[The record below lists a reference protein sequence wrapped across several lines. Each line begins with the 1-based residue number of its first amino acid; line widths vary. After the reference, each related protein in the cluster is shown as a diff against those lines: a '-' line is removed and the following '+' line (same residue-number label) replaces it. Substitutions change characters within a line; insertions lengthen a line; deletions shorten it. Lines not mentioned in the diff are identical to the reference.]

1 MKKVAFFVQH
11 MLCGGIEKSLI
22 NLCKNIRDNCKI
34 IVYVM
39 DYKGEFIDKL
49 PDGVEVKEIP
59 IPESERKYL
68 PVGGAKI
75 AARERIASKKYIQA
89 LVILFRHALKIRGFA
104 ELSVNFSKIPP
115 LKETYDIAVNYNLHS
130 PFLVRYFSEKVTAEK
145 KYSWIHNDFTTTG
158 YRIELLKKYLDCM
171 TGFFA
176 VSKDLLNQFV
186 AIFPE
191 FTDKCELALNLIDKS
206 EVLKSAEEF
215 YPEEYISCPINTL
228 KLLSVGRLEEQ
239 KGFDMAI
246 SVCRRLKQEGLNFRW
261 FIVGGGSLIDK
272 LKNLAISEGVQDCI
286 YFIGTRI
293 NPYPYFKNCD
303 IYVQPSR
310 HEGYVTTISEA
321 KVFNRPIVVTDVS
334 GANEQLID
342 GVNGDIAEIN
352 VVSIF
357 TKLRSLMKSY
367 HKREMY
373 SKALELSNADIQTE
387 YLRIFR

>member
-22 NLCKNIRDNCKI
+22 NLCNKIRGNCKI
-34 IVYVM
+34 TVYVM
-39 DYKGEFIDKL
+39 ARKGEFIDML
-49 PDGVEVKEIP
+49 PDGVEVREIP
-59 IPESERKYL
+59 IPDSEKKYL

-75 AARERIASKKYIQA
+75 AARERVAAKKYTQA
-89 LVILFRHALKIRGFA
+89 LVILFRHALKIGGFA
-104 ELSVNFSKIPP
+104 ELSINFSKIPP

-130 PFLVRYFSEKVTAEK
+130 PFLVRYLSEKVTAER
-145 KYSWIHNDFTTTG
+145 KYSWVHNDFTTTG
-158 YRIELLKKYLDCM
+158 YRVDLLEKYLECM

-176 VSKDLLNQFV
+176 VSEDLMNQFV
-186 AIFPE
+186 SFFPK
-191 FTDKCELALNLIDKS
+191 FADKCELALNLIDKT
-206 EVLKSAEEF
+206 EIHKRAEEF
-215 YPEEYISCPINTL
+215 YPEEYLRCPINTL

-246 SVCRRLKQEGLNFRW
+246 SVCRMLKQEGLKFIW
-261 FIVGGGSLIDK
+261 FIIGGGSLMDR
-272 LKNLAISEGVQDCI
+272 LKSLAKSENVQDYI
-286 YFIGTRI
+286 YFIGTRM

-303 IYVQPSR
+303 IYVQTSR
-310 HEGYVTTISEA
+310 HEGYGITLAEA
-321 KVFNRPIVVTDVS
+321 REFKCPIVVTDVS
-334 GANEQLID
+334 GAREQLID

-352 VVSIF
+352 VESIF
-357 TKLRSLMKSY
+357 TKLISLMKSY